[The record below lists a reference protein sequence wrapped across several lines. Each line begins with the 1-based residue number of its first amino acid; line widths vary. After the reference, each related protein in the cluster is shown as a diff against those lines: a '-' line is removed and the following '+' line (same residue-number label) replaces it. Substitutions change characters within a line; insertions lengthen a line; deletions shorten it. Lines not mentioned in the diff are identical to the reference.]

1 MKHKSINMMILAAL
15 FAALT
20 AVGTVVLT
28 IPVGEL
34 SITTQVFFACMAGLL
49 LGPYWGAASQFVYVA
64 LGLAGLPIFAGRVGG
79 LTYVAKPSFGFLPGL
94 ILMAFVIGLLT
105 AKLPWKQLWLRMTV
119 ACVAGLVVLYLVGL
133 PYMYF
138 ILEKFTFGEIISI
151 GCLAY
156 LPYDAIKIVCAV
168 LLASRLVPLLRR
180 SGLLS

>member
-1 MKHKSINMMILAAL
+1 MKHNKLKMMVLSAL

-20 AVGTVVLT
+20 AIGTVVLT

-49 LGPYWGAASQFVYVA
+49 LGPFWGAASQVIYVV
-64 LGLAGLPIFAGRVGG
+64 LGLAGMPIFAGKVGG

-94 ILMAFVIGLLT
+94 ILMAFVIGILT

-138 ILEKFTFGEIISI
+138 ILGKLTVWQTISM

-156 LPYDAIKIVCAV
+156 LPYDIIKIVCAV
-168 LLASRLVPLLRR
+168 LLSSRLVPLLRKN
-180 SGLLS
+180 GLIS